1 MTEERDNGVILGHH
15 ECPDCGSNDNLVVYE
30 KPDGSVDGYC
40 YSPNCISPSGKVGFK
55 SNNELY
61 KTYLKDEY
69 DIRRIDRSKKKVAE
83 DDKPAR
89 KRTTKVAKEK
99 KAITPEEKA
108 SVHKQSS
115 IKGGGYRNVLDKYN
129 KKLGI
134 RTSFSDS
141 GGVEYRWYPVTEG
154 KTEEGKPNL
163 VGYKKRIC
171 ATKDFRYVGK
181 GSGDVDLF
189 NQWNCSGNGK
199 RLVLVGGEEDTL
211 AAVQMIE
218 EYRKTSK
225 NAAPV
230 DVVSSSIGEGSI
242 DKQCQLNYDFLDGYE
257 SIIIS
262 LDADT
267 AGENATEK
275 LIKVLPPSKVKVMQQ
290 PSGSKDPSDAL
301 QNGDEEQWVR
311 LLYAAT
317 KPKIAGIVSSL
328 DVHQRLLDIC
338 DIPVIPL
345 PPFMKKAN
353 NMLCGGL
360 PRGEIVN
367 ILAGSGIGKTT
378 MVNEFVYFWIRN
390 SPAKVGILSMEAG
403 SGKYWEKLLSRHLGE
418 NIGRM
423 GDVDEDGNYLPT
435 RDTKREYLSSPEVL
449 EAVDNLAS
457 KDGEETFSLI
467 DERGDLETI
476 QSVKQ
481 MITRLIV
488 GCGCSIIVVDPVQDV
503 LDSLPIEVQ
512 AEFCGWLKKMKS
524 KGTTFIL
531 INHSRKGAGGTK
543 SASRGAELDE
553 QDMQG
558 TSALFK
564 SGAVNI
570 ILNRDKEHEDAEER
584 NTTTVRISK
593 NRDAAETGGAGGI
606 YYEFKTHIL
615 HDKYVWSESQI
626 EGY

>member
-317 KPKIAGIVSSL
+317 KPKIAGIAGSSTIF
-328 DVHQRLLDIC
+328 DDI
-338 DIPVIPL
+338 IEASTKEKIEL
-345 PPFMKKAN
+345 PPFLNKVN
-353 NMLCGGL
+353 VMLNGGL
-360 PRGEIVN
+360 TMNTFN
-367 ILAGSGIGKTT
+367 IIAAQTSIGKSSVT
-378 MVNEFVYFWIRN
+378 NEILHHLVMN
-390 SPAKVGILSMEAG
+390 SKAKVGVMSLEASKG
-403 SGKYWEKLLSRHLGE
+403 VLGEQLLSLHLGKRISSLGSIKAKTDYLME
-418 NIGRM
+418 NRDKANEFFM
-423 GDVDEDGNYLPT
+423 DEDGDD
-435 RDTKREYLSSPEVL
+435 RFFIMDDRSYLSTTDEVFKQIDKL
-449 EAVDNLAS
+449 VRGLGVKVLIIDVLSDLMDNLDINA
-457 KDGEETFSLI
+457 
-467 DERGDLETI
+467 
-476 QSVKQ
+476 
-481 MITRLIV
+481 
-488 GCGCSIIVVDPVQDV
+488 
-503 LDSLPIEVQ
+503 Q
-512 AEFCGWLKKMKS
+512 AEFMGRIKK
-524 KGTTFIL
+524 L
-531 INHSRKGAGGTK
+531 IANNEVCIIGIMHMRKEATGKDSDPHLVNEHSIYGSSTAVK
-543 SASRGAELDE
+543 SASTVLL
-553 QDMQG
+553 M
-558 TSALFK
+558 S
-564 SGAVNI
+564 
-570 ILNRDKEHEDAEER
+570 RDKVNEDEEVR
-584 NTTTVRISK
+584 NTTRVTLTK
-593 NRDAAETGGAGGI
+593 NRMNGITGKCCEL
-606 YYEFKTHIL
+606 YYDHKAHKL
-615 HDKYVWSESQI
+615 HDKDVWSESQI